1 MFELLDGSHQAA
13 IRSNISAI
21 VNPFACLCFSFSAS
35 PAKMRE
41 ATFPQMM
48 RGRVDVK
55 KLKFS
60 TTELRSLALQT
71 HCKRRR
77 MNKTRNNK
85 RMNNGTP

>member
-1 MFELLDGSHQAA
+1 MFELLGGSHQAA
-13 IRSNISAI
+13 IRSSISAI
-21 VNPFACLCFSFSAS
+21 VSLFVRLSFSFSVS

-71 HCKRRR
+71 HCKRHR
-77 MNKTRNNK
+77 MNRMRNN
-85 RMNNGTP
+85 RQMNNGTP